1 MKNPE
6 DQGVGP
12 ELDHPWEILGR
23 RDELG
28 IWRETLEILWEMRW
42 WMDRCADPP
51 LCTPLP
57 PSPPERFFG
66 GGVAK
71 GIGDC
76 RLTLCRALSAPLF
89 PTVHPPAQP
98 HYTDGDLL
106 PLLLFTSPKDLP
118 RAAVLLDGGHNSEL
132 VDFHELFDFQLI
144 SEPVLSICS
153 PTSRSD

>member
-42 WMDRCADPP
+42 WMDRCTDPP

-57 PSPPERFFG
+57 PPRLNVSLGGSPVNR
-66 GGVAK
+66 
-71 GIGDC
+71 
-76 RLTLCRALSAPLF
+76 
-89 PTVHPPAQP
+89 
-98 HYTDGDLL
+98 
-106 PLLLFTSPKDLP
+106 
-118 RAAVLLDGGHNSEL
+118 
-132 VDFHELFDFQLI
+132 
-144 SEPVLSICS
+144 
-153 PTSRSD
+153 